1 MSAQNEDILH
11 ELVEIRKKIERI
23 EERMVTKDEIDSLME
38 SLEILSSNPK
48 ILKEIDKA
56 IEQYKRGEYYTYEEV
71 FGERV

>member
-1 MSAQNEDILH
+1 MGAQNEDILH
-11 ELVEIRKKIERI
+11 ELVEIRRKIERI
-23 EERMVTKDEIDSLME
+23 EERMITKDEIDFLME

-71 FGERV
+71 FGEKK